1 MSSFNVFDLFCI
13 EVFNALAAFLYC
25 VGTFIE
31 CLNFVSI
38 SDCFVREDFAFVY
51 VFVCLMV
58 RLRLSTNMN
67 WRRCEHVSW
76 MTAQSLTF
84 SCFSNRQRAAYR
96 ALCAGTKW
104 TLFDGSHTTKHVRS
118 AIFTFALLSHKKKI
132 PNWIVI
138 NQFPLWH
145 QPNTQ
150 NWCIPCVEWQNNKM
164 WKSVEIWKCSHVCC
178 CAMRKRMRC
187 KLDCSFRSIAV
198 NGKIVLGNCDGILH
212 TITVFTQWHAID
224 ITLHYVQTL
233 FSPSTLS
240 FVRPSWIAW
249 RAFLFSLTRVM
260 FAKAVAVGF
269 GKFEIFTT
277 HSHSAR
283 HCQHLLGIV
292 FHCHEFLNLNEP
304 KVLFRN
310 GYFYLDKREM
320 NGRNKWNQMME
331 KNCENCWQSNKK
343 RDF

>member
-84 SCFSNRQRAAYR
+84 SCFSNRQRAPYR

-118 AIFTFALLSHKKKI
+118 AIFTFALLSHKKKN
-132 PNWIVI
+132 P
-138 NQFPLWH
+138 
-145 QPNTQ
+145 
-150 NWCIPCVEWQNNKM
+150 
-164 WKSVEIWKCSHVCC
+164 
-178 CAMRKRMRC
+178 
-187 KLDCSFRSIAV
+187 KLNRYQSI
-198 NGKIVLGNCDGILH
+198 
-212 TITVFTQWHAID
+212 
-224 ITLHYVQTL
+224 
-233 FSPSTLS
+233 STLAS
-240 FVRPSWIAW
+240 TKHTKLMHSMRRMTKQQNVKKCWN
-249 RAFLFSLTRVM
+249 LKM
-260 FAKAVAVGF
+260 FACLLLRDEKANA
-269 GKFEIFTT
+269 
-277 HSHSAR
+277 
-283 HCQHLLGIV
+283 
-292 FHCHEFLNLNEP
+292 
-304 KVLFRN
+304 
-310 GYFYLDKREM
+310 M
-320 NGRNKWNQMME
+320 
-331 KNCENCWQSNKK
+331 
-343 RDF
+343 